1 MSTQAEAD
9 RGNVLSVD
17 GTPPAE
23 SNPADA
29 PAQPKS
35 ALPPIPDDALIL
47 LPVRGNVLFPGTIIP
62 LHIDRAELQA
72 GVQESVRLERPLGV
86 VLLRKPDGSEP
97 GPGNLHAIGTS
108 AAVMRYLTAPD
119 DKFPMENQKKSN
131 ARG

>member
-1 MSTQAEAD
+1 MSTQAQAD

-62 LHIDRAELQA
+62 LHIDRAELQ
-72 GVQESVRLERPLGV
+72 G
-86 VLLRKPDGSEP
+86 
-97 GPGNLHAIGTS
+97 GTFF
-108 AAVMRYLTAPD
+108 L
-119 DKFPMENQKKSN
+119 F
-131 ARG
+131 